1 MTFVVIQFKLLFFL
15 EHVLFR
21 VTIMQR
27 EIVHYVA
34 ALSPFIARVTVA
46 SIQVQLHWGKMI

>member
-1 MTFVVIQFKLLFFL
+1 MSFVAIQFKLLFFL
-15 EHVLFR
+15 KHVLFR

-34 ALSPFIARVTVA
+34 ALSPFIAHVTVA